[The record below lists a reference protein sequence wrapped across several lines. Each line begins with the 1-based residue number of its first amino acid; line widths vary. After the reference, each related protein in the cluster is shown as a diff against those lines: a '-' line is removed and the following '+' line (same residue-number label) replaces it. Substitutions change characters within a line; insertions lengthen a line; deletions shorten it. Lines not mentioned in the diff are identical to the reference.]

1 MTALAQRSVML
12 RWLWTPAALVLLLVL
27 ICLLASLGPGSLQR
41 TVTDALIKLI
51 VVVGLYIFIGNTGV
65 ISFGQTAFMAIGAY
79 MSAWLTMTPALKRI
93 RFSDLPDFIAT
104 AQLPVLAAA
113 PISAVVAAVV
123 ALVLGFPLMRLSG
136 ISASIGTFAML
147 AVVIAVY
154 GNWSGLTGG
163 KSSLVGVPV
172 ETGLWTGLLWAA
184 MAIVIAWAFQRS
196 RTGLLLRGSRED
208 LVAARASGVDVH
220 RLRLVA
226 FMVSAFVVGLGG
238 HAYAHFLGVL
248 TVDAFFLDITFI
260 TIGMLVIGGMN
271 SLSGAVLG
279 VIVVSA
285 LLDVVRRMEG
295 GMDLGA
301 FEIPSLPGLSQVVLA
316 VAMLLILVFRPAGLM
331 GDREI
336 APPVGVR
343 RPPSGRGTRA

>member
-1 MTALAQRSVML
+1 MTAPAQRTVPL

-27 ICLLASLGPGSLQR
+27 IGLLASMGPGSLQR

-93 RFSDLPDFIAT
+93 RFSDLPEFIAT
-104 AQLPVLAAA
+104 AQLPVLGAA
-113 PISAVVAAVV
+113 PISAVAAAVV

-136 ISASIGTFAML
+136 ISASIGTFALL

-172 ETGLWTGLLWAA
+172 ETDLWYALIWAA
-184 MAIVIAWAFQRS
+184 VAIVIAWAFQRS

-208 LVAARASGVDVH
+208 LVAARASGIDVH

-226 FMVSAFVVGLGG
+226 FVVSAFVVGLGG
-238 HAYAHFLGVL
+238 HTYAHFLGVL

-285 LLDVVRRMEG
+285 LLDVVRRMEA

-301 FEIPSLPGLSQVVLA
+301 FEVPSLPGLSQVVLA

-336 APPVGVR
+336 APPR
-343 RPPSGRGTRA
+343 RR

>member
-1 MTALAQRSVML
+1 MAAPGRRDAVL
-12 RWLWTPAALVLLLVL
+12 RWLWTPAIIMALLLAIGV
-27 ICLLASLGPGSLQR
+27 LASIGPGSLQR

-51 VVVGLYIFIGNTGV
+51 VVAGLYIFIGNTGV
-65 ISFGQTAFMAIGAY
+65 ISFGHTAFMAIGAY

-93 RFSDLPDFIAT
+93 RFSDLPELIAT
-104 AQLPVLAAA
+104 TQLPVLAAA
-113 PISAVVAAVV
+113 PISAAAAALV
-123 ALVLGFPLMRLSG
+123 ALVVGVPLMRLSG

-147 AVVIAVY
+147 AVVVAVY

-172 ETGLWTGLLWAA
+172 ETDLWLALLWASV
-184 MAIVIAWAFQRS
+184 AIVIAWTFQRS

-220 RLRLVA
+220 RLRLAA
-226 FMVSAFVVGLGG
+226 FVVSAFVVGLGG

-248 TVDAFFLDITFI
+248 SVDAFFLDITFI

-271 SLSGAVLG
+271 SLSGAALG
-279 VIVVSA
+279 VILVSV
-285 LLDVVRRMEG
+285 LLELVRRAEA
-295 GMDLGA
+295 GMSVAGI
-301 FEIPSLPGLSQVVLA
+301 EVPSLPGLSQVVLA
-316 VAMLLILVFRPAGLM
+316 VVMLLILVFRPAGLM

-336 APPVGVR
+336 APPGAR
-343 RPPSGRGTRA
+343 RAST

>member
-1 MTALAQRSVML
+1 MTARARNRGILG
-12 RWLWTPAALVLLLVL
+12 WLWTPTALILLLVV
-27 ICLLASLGPGSLQR
+27 IVLLASMGLGSLQR

-93 RFSDLPDFIAT
+93 RFSDLPDFIST
-104 AQLPVLAAA
+104 SQLPVLTAA
-113 PISAVVAAVV
+113 PISAVAAAVV
-123 ALVLGFPLMRLSG
+123 AIVFGYPLMRLSG

-172 ETGLWTGLLWAA
+172 ETGLWSALIWAA
-184 MAIVIAWAFQRS
+184 VAIVIAWAFQRS
-196 RTGLLLRGSRED
+196 RAGLLLRGSRED

-220 RLRLVA
+220 RLRLIA
-226 FMVSAFVVGLGG
+226 FVVSAFVVGLGG

-260 TIGMLVIGGMN
+260 TLAMLVIGGLN

-295 GMDLGA
+295 GMAIGSI
-301 FEIPSLPGLSQVVLA
+301 EIPSLPGLSQVVLA
-316 VAMLLILVFRPAGLM
+316 VVMLLILVFRPAGLM
-331 GDREI
+331 GEREI
-336 APPVGVR
+336 GLPR
-343 RPPSGRGTRA
+343 RG